1 MLGLEW
7 LTKPFQVRL
16 TFLEACGKFGPADH
30 RVVQGGGVRSA
41 DYIPSWSQVLR
52 SIPQSSFHHISIYFA
67 STHFFKMISKDID
80 QYQSHQAR
88 LCASFFQKT
97 PKTTPDD
104 CRLYLSIRTLD
115 WQTSGTPGYS
125 DRGNSNS
132 KTAFRVG
139 KKVNIRERATS
150 LDRFVK
156 GLH

>member
-16 TFLEACGKFGPADH
+16 TFLEACGKFGSADH
-30 RVVQGGGVRSA
+30 RVVQEGRVRSA
-41 DYIPSWSQVLR
+41 NYIPSWSQVLR
-52 SIPQSSFHHISIYFA
+52 SNTQSSFHHISIRFA
-67 STHFFKMISKDID
+67 STHFLKMISKDID
-80 QYQSHQAR
+80 QYQSHQTR
-88 LCASFFQKT
+88 FCASFFQNMPET
-97 PKTTPDD
+97 VPDD

-125 DRGNSNS
+125 DGGNSNS

-139 KKVNIRERATS
+139 KKVKNHGRATS

-156 GLH
+156 RLR